1 MGGNSL
7 KNKLK
12 KNTLWGLIP
21 ILCLIAAYYFLS
33 FAPHQRAVNSFND
46 ISQKIKKQNNSLEDK
61 IKTANQ
67 LLSSKDKPLDEN
79 LSSEL
84 KTEVTAAEKAKRK
97 IPKIEKST
105 SNIDKQIKALKKP
118 LDYTTEIKKLDNLN
132 KKYETS
138 VKQLKQITNPSSS
151 FIESRLKEI
160 DTITGVQS
168 VTEDNDPNK
177 GLNKQGSY
185 TASVYFTDSLVTDSI
200 EGKDI
205 VAKGTD
211 AGGNIEVYKTAEDAQ
226 KRNDYLSAFDGLP
239 TMLNPGS
246 HYVYGTIIIRTSGR
260 LTATQQ
266 NDLTQKIYQKLI
278 EIKDGVASDTSQ
290 KTQTSNSSETSTQAN
305 STTQTPQKNA
315 STAPSSTTE
324 SNTNTASSEKQTEYL
339 SNIDANGYNKL
350 TGENVF
356 EKNYGNPE
364 DGPEYHSFF
373 DRNGYNSQTG
383 MNLNDYVVPNEN
395 SSGLGW
401 SDGQ

>member
-1 MGGNSL
+1 M

-12 KNTLWGLIP
+12 KNALWGLIP
-21 ILCLIAAYYFLS
+21 ILCLIAAYYFLV
-33 FAPHQRAVNSFND
+33 FAPHQKAVDSFNN
-46 ISQKIKKQNNSLEDK
+46 IAQKVKKQNNILEDK

-67 LLSSKDKPLDEN
+67 LLSNKDKPLDEN

-84 KTEVTAAEKAKRK
+84 KNEITSAEKAKRK
-97 IPKIEKST
+97 ISKIKKST
-105 SNIDKQIKALKKP
+105 SDINKQVEALKKP
-118 LDYTTEIKKLDNLN
+118 LDYTTEIKKLDDLN
-132 KKYETS
+132 QKYSTS

-168 VTEDNDPNK
+168 ATEDNDPNK

-185 TASVYFTDSLVTDSI
+185 TASVYFTDSLVTDTI

-205 VAKGTD
+205 VTKGTD
-211 AGGNIEVYKTAEDAQ
+211 AGGNIEVYKTVEDAQ
-226 KRNDYLSAFDGLP
+226 KRKEYLSAFDGLP
-239 TMLNPGS
+239 AMLNPGS

-278 EIKDGVASDTSQ
+278 EIKDGDTSETSQ
-290 KTQTSNSSETSTQAN
+290 KTETNNSSETSTQTN
-305 STTQTPQKNA
+305 VTTQSTQKN
-315 STAPSSTTE
+315 SGTVSSSTTE
-324 SNTNTASSEKQTEYL
+324 NTTNTASSEKQSEYL

-350 TGENVF
+350 TGENIF
-356 EKNYGNPE
+356 EKKSGNPE

-383 MNLNDYVVPNEN
+383 MNLNDYVVPND
-395 SSGLGW
+395 SSTGIGW

>member
-1 MGGNSL
+1 M

-12 KNTLWGLIP
+12 KNALWGLIP
-21 ILCLIAAYYFLS
+21 ILCLIAAYYFLV
-33 FAPHQRAVNSFND
+33 FAPHQKAVDSFNN
-46 ISQKIKKQNNSLEDK
+46 IAQKVKKQNNILEDK

-67 LLSSKDKPLDEN
+67 LLSNKDKPLDEN

-84 KTEVTAAEKAKRK
+84 KNEITSAEKAKRK
-97 IPKIEKST
+97 ISKIKKST
-105 SNIDKQIKALKKP
+105 SDINKQVEALKKP
-118 LDYTTEIKKLDNLN
+118 LDYTTEIKKLDDLN
-132 KKYETS
+132 QKYSTS

-168 VTEDNDPNK
+168 ATEDNDPNK

-185 TASVYFTDSLVTDSI
+185 TASVYFTDSLVTDTI

-205 VAKGTD
+205 VTKGTD
-211 AGGNIEVYKTAEDAQ
+211 AGGNIEVYKTVEDAQ
-226 KRNDYLSAFDGLP
+226 KRNEYLSAFDGLP
-239 TMLNPGS
+239 AMLNPGS

-278 EIKDGVASDTSQ
+278 EIKDGDTSETSQ
-290 KTQTSNSSETSTQAN
+290 KTETNNSSETSTQTN
-305 STTQTPQKNA
+305 VITQSTQKN
-315 STAPSSTTE
+315 SGTVSSSTTE
-324 SNTNTASSEKQTEYL
+324 NTTNTASSEKQSEYL

-350 TGENVF
+350 TGENIF
-356 EKNYGNPE
+356 EKKSGNPE

-383 MNLNDYVVPNEN
+383 MNLNDYVVPND
-395 SSGLGW
+395 SSTGIGW

>member
-1 MGGNSL
+1 M

-12 KNTLWGLIP
+12 KNALWGLIP
-21 ILCLIAAYYFLS
+21 ILCLIAAYYFLV
-33 FAPHQRAVNSFND
+33 FAPHQKAVDSFNN
-46 ISQKIKKQNNSLEDK
+46 IAQKVKKQNNILEDK

-67 LLSSKDKPLDEN
+67 LLSNKDKPLDEN

-84 KTEVTAAEKAKRK
+84 KNEITSAEKAKRK
-97 IPKIEKST
+97 ISKIKKST
-105 SNIDKQIKALKKP
+105 SDINKQVEALKKP
-118 LDYTTEIKKLDNLN
+118 LDYTTEIKKLDDLN
-132 KKYETS
+132 QKYSTS

-168 VTEDNDPNK
+168 ATEDNDPNK

-185 TASVYFTDSLVTDSI
+185 TASVYFTDSLVTDTI

-205 VAKGTD
+205 VTKGTD
-211 AGGNIEVYKTAEDAQ
+211 AGGNIEVYKTVEDAQ
-226 KRNDYLSAFDGLP
+226 KRNEYLSAFDGLP
-239 TMLNPGS
+239 AMLNPGS

-278 EIKDGVASDTSQ
+278 EIKYGDTSETSQ
-290 KTQTSNSSETSTQAN
+290 KTETNNSSETSTQTN
-305 STTQTPQKNA
+305 VTTQSTQKN
-315 STAPSSTTE
+315 SGTVSSSTTE
-324 SNTNTASSEKQTEYL
+324 NTTNTASSEKQSEYL

-350 TGENVF
+350 TGENIF
-356 EKNYGNPE
+356 EKKSGNPE

-383 MNLNDYVVPNEN
+383 MNLNDYVVPND
-395 SSGLGW
+395 SSTGIGW

>member
-1 MGGNSL
+1 M

-12 KNTLWGLIP
+12 KNALWGLIP
-21 ILCLIAAYYFLS
+21 ILCLIAAYYFLA
-33 FAPHQRAVNSFND
+33 FAPHQKAVDSFNN
-46 ISQKIKKQNNSLEDK
+46 IAQKVKNKNNLLEDK

-67 LLSSKDKPLDEN
+67 LLSNKDKPLDEN

-84 KTEVTAAEKAKRK
+84 KNEITSAEKAKRK
-97 IPKIEKST
+97 IPKIKKST
-105 SNIDKQIKALKKP
+105 SDINKQVEVLKKP
-118 LDYTTEIKKLDNLN
+118 LDYTTEIKKLDELN
-132 KKYETS
+132 QKYSTS

-151 FIESRLKEI
+151 FIESKLKEI

-168 VTEDNDPNK
+168 ATEDNDPNK

-185 TASVYFTDSLVTDSI
+185 TASVYFTDSLVTDTI

-205 VAKGTD
+205 VTKGTD
-211 AGGNIEVYKTAEDAQ
+211 AGGNIEVYKTVADAQ
-226 KRNDYLSAFDGLP
+226 KRNEYLSAFDGLP
-239 TMLNPGS
+239 AMLNPGS

-278 EIKDGVASDTSQ
+278 EIKDGDTSETSQ
-290 KTQTSNSSETSTQAN
+290 KTETNNSSETNTQTNVTTQSTQKI
-305 STTQTPQKNA
+305 SGTI
-315 STAPSSTTE
+315 SSSTTE
-324 SNTNTASSEKQTEYL
+324 SSTNTVSSEKQSEYL

-350 TGENVF
+350 TGENIF
-356 EKNYGNPE
+356 EKKSGNPE

-383 MNLNDYVVPNEN
+383 MNLNDYVVPND
-395 SSGLGW
+395 SSTGIGW

>member
-1 MGGNSL
+1 M

-12 KNTLWGLIP
+12 KNALWGLIP
-21 ILCLIAAYYFLS
+21 IFCLIAAYYFLV
-33 FAPHQRAVNSFND
+33 FAPHQKSVDSFNN
-46 ISQKIKKQNNSLEDK
+46 IAQKVKKQNNILEDK

-67 LLSSKDKPLDEN
+67 LLSNKDKPLDEN

-84 KTEVTAAEKAKRK
+84 KNEITSAEKAKRK
-97 IPKIEKST
+97 IPKI
-105 SNIDKQIKALKKP
+105 KKP
-118 LDYTTEIKKLDNLN
+118 LDYTTEIKKLDELN
-132 KKYETS
+132 QKYSTS

-168 VTEDNDPNK
+168 ATEDNDPNK

-185 TASVYFTDSLVTDSI
+185 TASVYFTDSLVTDTV

-205 VAKGTD
+205 VTKGTD
-211 AGGNIEVYKTAEDAQ
+211 AGGNIEVYKTVEDAQ
-226 KRNDYLSAFDGLP
+226 KRNEYLSAFDGLP

-278 EIKDGVASDTSQ
+278 EIKDGVTSETSQ
-290 KTQTSNSSETSTQAN
+290 KTETSNSSEASTQTN
-305 STTQTPQKNA
+305 VTTQSTQKNSGTISS
-315 STAPSSTTE
+315 STAESS
-324 SNTNTASSEKQTEYL
+324 TNTASSEKQSEYL

-350 TGENVF
+350 TGENIF
-356 EKNYGNPE
+356 EKKSGNPE

-383 MNLNDYVVPNEN
+383 MNLNDYIVPNDS
-395 SSGLGW
+395 SSGIGW
-401 SDGQ
+401 SDDQ

>member
-1 MGGNSL
+1 M

-12 KNTLWGLIP
+12 KNALWGLIP
-21 ILCLIAAYYFLS
+21 ILCLIAAYYFLV
-33 FAPHQRAVNSFND
+33 FAPHQKAVDSFNN
-46 ISQKIKKQNNSLEDK
+46 IAQKVKKQNNILEDK

-67 LLSSKDKPLDEN
+67 LLSNKDKPLDEN

-84 KTEVTAAEKAKRK
+84 KNEITSAEKAKRK
-97 IPKIEKST
+97 ISKIKKST
-105 SNIDKQIKALKKP
+105 SDINKQVEALKKP
-118 LDYTTEIKKLDNLN
+118 LDYTTEIKKLDDLN
-132 KKYETS
+132 QKYSTS

-168 VTEDNDPNK
+168 ATEDNDPNK

-185 TASVYFTDSLVTDSI
+185 TASVYFTDSLVTDTI

-205 VAKGTD
+205 VTKWTD
-211 AGGNIEVYKTAEDAQ
+211 AGGNIEVYKTVEDAQ
-226 KRNDYLSAFDGLP
+226 KRNEYLSAFDGLP
-239 TMLNPGS
+239 AMLNPGS

-278 EIKDGVASDTSQ
+278 EIKDGDTSETSQ
-290 KTQTSNSSETSTQAN
+290 KTETNNSSETSTQTN
-305 STTQTPQKNA
+305 VITQSTQKN
-315 STAPSSTTE
+315 SGTVSSSTTE
-324 SNTNTASSEKQTEYL
+324 NTTNTASSEKQSEYL

-350 TGENVF
+350 TGENIF
-356 EKNYGNPE
+356 EKKSGNPE

-383 MNLNDYVVPNEN
+383 MNLNDYVVPND
-395 SSGLGW
+395 SSTGIGW

>member
-1 MGGNSL
+1 M

-12 KNTLWGLIP
+12 KNALWGLIP
-21 ILCLIAAYYFLS
+21 ILCLIAAYYFLVL
-33 FAPHQRAVNSFND
+33 APHQKAVDSFNN
-46 ISQKIKKQNNSLEDK
+46 IAQKVKKQNNILEDK

-67 LLSSKDKPLDEN
+67 LLSNKDKPLDEN

-84 KTEVTAAEKAKRK
+84 KNEITSAEKAKRK
-97 IPKIEKST
+97 ISKIKKST
-105 SNIDKQIKALKKP
+105 SDINKQVEALKKP
-118 LDYTTEIKKLDNLN
+118 LDYTTEIKKLDDLN
-132 KKYETS
+132 QKYSTS

-168 VTEDNDPNK
+168 TTEDNDPNK

-185 TASVYFTDSLVTDSI
+185 TASVYFTDSLVTDTI

-205 VAKGTD
+205 VTKGTD
-211 AGGNIEVYKTAEDAQ
+211 AGGNIEVYKTVEDAQ
-226 KRNDYLSAFDGLP
+226 KRNEYLSAFDGLP
-239 TMLNPGS
+239 AMLNPGS

-278 EIKDGVASDTSQ
+278 EIKDGDTSETSQ
-290 KTQTSNSSETSTQAN
+290 KTETNNSSETSTQTN
-305 STTQTPQKNA
+305 VTTQSTQKN
-315 STAPSSTTE
+315 SGTVSSSTTE
-324 SNTNTASSEKQTEYL
+324 NTTNTASSEKQSEYL

-350 TGENVF
+350 TGENIF
-356 EKNYGNPE
+356 EKKSGNPE

-383 MNLNDYVVPNEN
+383 MNLNDYVVPND
-395 SSGLGW
+395 SSTGIGW

>member
-1 MGGNSL
+1 M

-12 KNTLWGLIP
+12 KNALWGLIP
-21 ILCLIAAYYFLS
+21 ILCLIAAYYFLV
-33 FAPHQRAVNSFND
+33 FAPHQKAVDSFNN
-46 ISQKIKKQNNSLEDK
+46 IAQKVKKQNNILEDK

-67 LLSSKDKPLDEN
+67 LLSNKDKPLDEN

-84 KTEVTAAEKAKRK
+84 KNEITSAEKAKRK
-97 IPKIEKST
+97 ISKIKKST
-105 SNIDKQIKALKKP
+105 SDINKQVEALKKP
-118 LDYTTEIKKLDNLN
+118 LDYTTEIKKLDDLN
-132 KKYETS
+132 QKYSTS

-168 VTEDNDPNK
+168 ATEDNDPNK

-185 TASVYFTDSLVTDSI
+185 TASVYFTDSLVTDTI

-205 VAKGTD
+205 VTKGTD
-211 AGGNIEVYKTAEDAQ
+211 AGGNIEVYKTVEDAQ
-226 KRNDYLSAFDGLP
+226 KRNEYLSAFDGLP
-239 TMLNPGS
+239 AMLNPGS

-278 EIKDGVASDTSQ
+278 EIKDGDTSETSQ
-290 KTQTSNSSETSTQAN
+290 KTETNNSSETSTQTN
-305 STTQTPQKNA
+305 VTTQSTQKN
-315 STAPSSTTE
+315 SGTVSSSTTE
-324 SNTNTASSEKQTEYL
+324 NTTNTASSEKQSEYL

-350 TGENVF
+350 TGENIF
-356 EKNYGNPE
+356 EKKSGNPE

-383 MNLNDYVVPNEN
+383 MNLNDYVVPND
-395 SSGLGW
+395 SSTGIGW
-401 SDGQ
+401 SYGQ

>member
-1 MGGNSL
+1 M

-12 KNTLWGLIP
+12 KNALWGLIP
-21 ILCLIAAYYFLS
+21 ILCLIAAYYFLV
-33 FAPHQRAVNSFND
+33 FAPHQKAVDSFNN
-46 ISQKIKKQNNSLEDK
+46 IAQKVKNKNNLLEDK

-67 LLSSKDKPLDEN
+67 LLSNKDKPLDEN

-84 KTEVTAAEKAKRK
+84 KNEITSAEKAKRK
-97 IPKIEKST
+97 ISKIKKST
-105 SNIDKQIKALKKP
+105 SDINKQVEALKKP
-118 LDYTTEIKKLDNLN
+118 LDYTTEIKKLDDLN
-132 KKYETS
+132 QKYSTS

-168 VTEDNDPNK
+168 ATEDNDPNK

-185 TASVYFTDSLVTDSI
+185 TASVYFTDSLVTDTI

-205 VAKGTD
+205 VTKGTD
-211 AGGNIEVYKTAEDAQ
+211 AGGNIEVYKTVEDAQ
-226 KRNDYLSAFDGLP
+226 KRNEYLSAFDGLP
-239 TMLNPGS
+239 AMLNPGS

-278 EIKDGVASDTSQ
+278 EIKDGDTSETSQ
-290 KTQTSNSSETSTQAN
+290 KTETNNSSETSTQTN
-305 STTQTPQKNA
+305 VTTQSTQKN
-315 STAPSSTTE
+315 SGTVSSSTTE
-324 SNTNTASSEKQTEYL
+324 NTTNTASSEKQSEYL

-350 TGENVF
+350 TGENIF
-356 EKNYGNPE
+356 EKKSGNPE

-383 MNLNDYVVPNEN
+383 MNLNDYVVPND
-395 SSGLGW
+395 SSTGIGW

>member
-1 MGGNSL
+1 M

-12 KNTLWGLIP
+12 KNALWGLIP
-21 ILCLIAAYYFLS
+21 IFCLIAAYYFLV
-33 FAPHQRAVNSFND
+33 FAPHQKAVDSFNN
-46 ISQKIKKQNNSLEDK
+46 IAQKVKKQNNILEDK

-67 LLSSKDKPLDEN
+67 LLSNKDKPLDEN

-84 KTEVTAAEKAKRK
+84 KNEVTSAEKTKQK
-97 IPKIEKST
+97 VPKIKKST
-105 SNIDKQIKALKKP
+105 SDINKQVEVLKKP
-118 LDYTTEIKKLDNLN
+118 LDYTTEIKKLDDLN
-132 KKYETS
+132 QKYSTS

-168 VTEDNDPNK
+168 ATEDNDPNK

-185 TASVYFTDSLVTDSI
+185 TASVYFTDSLVTDTV

-211 AGGNIEVYKTAEDAQ
+211 AGGNIEVYKTVEDAQ
-226 KRNDYLSAFDGLP
+226 KRNEYLSAFDGLP

-278 EIKDGVASDTSQ
+278 EIKDGVTSETSQ
-290 KTQTSNSSETSTQAN
+290 KTETSNSSEASTQTNVTTQSTQKNSGTISTSTAE
-305 STTQTPQKNA
+305 
-315 STAPSSTTE
+315 SS
-324 SNTNTASSEKQTEYL
+324 TNTASSKKQSEYL

-350 TGENVF
+350 TGENIF
-356 EKNYGNPE
+356 EKKSGNPE

-383 MNLNDYVVPNEN
+383 MNLNDYIVPNDS
-395 SSGLGW
+395 SSGIGW

>member
-1 MGGNSL
+1 M

-12 KNTLWGLIP
+12 KNALWGLIP
-21 ILCLIAAYYFLS
+21 ILCLIAAYYFLV
-33 FAPHQRAVNSFND
+33 FAPHQKAVDSFNN
-46 ISQKIKKQNNSLEDK
+46 IAQKVKKQNNILEDK

-67 LLSSKDKPLDEN
+67 LLSNKDKPLDEN

-84 KTEVTAAEKAKRK
+84 KNEITSAEKAKRK
-97 IPKIEKST
+97 ISKIKKST
-105 SNIDKQIKALKKP
+105 SDINKQVEALKKP
-118 LDYTTEIKKLDNLN
+118 LDYTTEIKKLDDLN
-132 KKYETS
+132 QKYSTS

-168 VTEDNDPNK
+168 ATEDNDPNK

-185 TASVYFTDSLVTDSI
+185 TASVYFTDSLVTDTI

-205 VAKGTD
+205 VTKGTD
-211 AGGNIEVYKTAEDAQ
+211 AGGNIEVYKTVEDAQ
-226 KRNDYLSAFDGLP
+226 KRNEYLSAFDGLP
-239 TMLNPGS
+239 AMLNPGS

-278 EIKDGVASDTSQ
+278 EIKDGDTSETSQ
-290 KTQTSNSSETSTQAN
+290 KTETNNSSETSTQTN
-305 STTQTPQKNA
+305 VITQSTQKN
-315 STAPSSTTE
+315 SGTVSSSTTE
-324 SNTNTASSEKQTEYL
+324 NTTNTASSEKQSEYL

-350 TGENVF
+350 TGENIF
-356 EKNYGNPE
+356 EKKSGNPE

-383 MNLNDYVVPNEN
+383 MNLNDYIVPND
-395 SSGLGW
+395 SSTGIGW

>member
-1 MGGNSL
+1 L

-12 KNTLWGLIP
+12 KNALWGLIP
-21 ILCLIAAYYFLS
+21 ILCLIAAYYFLV
-33 FAPHQRAVNSFND
+33 FAPHQKAVDSFNN
-46 ISQKIKKQNNSLEDK
+46 IAQKVKKQNNILEDK

-67 LLSSKDKPLDEN
+67 LLSNKDKPLDEN

-84 KTEVTAAEKAKRK
+84 KNEITSAEKAKRK
-97 IPKIEKST
+97 ISKIKKST
-105 SNIDKQIKALKKP
+105 SDINKQVEALKKP
-118 LDYTTEIKKLDNLN
+118 LDYTTEIKKLDDLN
-132 KKYETS
+132 QKYSTS

-168 VTEDNDPNK
+168 ATEDNDPNK

-185 TASVYFTDSLVTDSI
+185 TASVYFTDSLVTDTI

-205 VAKGTD
+205 VTKGTD
-211 AGGNIEVYKTAEDAQ
+211 AGGNIEVYKTVEDAQ
-226 KRNDYLSAFDGLP
+226 KRNEYLSAFDGLP
-239 TMLNPGS
+239 AMLNPGS

-278 EIKDGVASDTSQ
+278 EIKDGDTSETSQ
-290 KTQTSNSSETSTQAN
+290 KTETNNSSETSTQTN
-305 STTQTPQKNA
+305 VTTQSTQKN
-315 STAPSSTTE
+315 SGTVSSSTTE
-324 SNTNTASSEKQTEYL
+324 NTTNTASSEKQSEYL

-350 TGENVF
+350 TGENIF
-356 EKNYGNPE
+356 EKKSGNPE

-383 MNLNDYVVPNEN
+383 MNLNDYVVPND
-395 SSGLGW
+395 SSTGIGW

>member
-1 MGGNSL
+1 M

-12 KNTLWGLIP
+12 KNALWGLIP
-21 ILCLIAAYYFLS
+21 ILCLIAAYYFLV
-33 FAPHQRAVNSFND
+33 FAPHQKAVDSFNN
-46 ISQKIKKQNNSLEDK
+46 IAQKVKKQNNILEDK

-67 LLSSKDKPLDEN
+67 LLSNKDKPLDEN

-84 KTEVTAAEKAKRK
+84 KNEITSAEKAKRK
-97 IPKIEKST
+97 ISKIKKST
-105 SNIDKQIKALKKP
+105 SDINKQVEALKKP
-118 LDYTTEIKKLDNLN
+118 LDYTTEIKKLDDLN
-132 KKYETS
+132 QKYSTS

-168 VTEDNDPNK
+168 ATEDNDPNK

-185 TASVYFTDSLVTDSI
+185 TASVYFTDSLVTDTI

-205 VAKGTD
+205 VTKGTD
-211 AGGNIEVYKTAEDAQ
+211 AGGNIEVYKTVEDAQ
-226 KRNDYLSAFDGLP
+226 KRNEYLSAFDGLP
-239 TMLNPGS
+239 AMLNPGS

-278 EIKDGVASDTSQ
+278 EIKDGDTSETSQ
-290 KTQTSNSSETSTQAN
+290 KTETNNSSETSTQTN
-305 STTQTPQKNA
+305 VTTQSTQKN
-315 STAPSSTTE
+315 SGTVSSSTTE
-324 SNTNTASSEKQTEYL
+324 NTTNTASSEKQSEYL

-350 TGENVF
+350 TGENIF
-356 EKNYGNPE
+356 EKKSGNPE

-383 MNLNDYVVPNEN
+383 MNLNDYVVPND
-395 SSGLGW
+395 SSTRIGW

>member
-1 MGGNSL
+1 M

-12 KNTLWGLIP
+12 KNALWGLIP
-21 ILCLIAAYYFLS
+21 IFCLIAAYYFLV
-33 FAPHQRAVNSFND
+33 FAPHQKSVDSFNN
-46 ISQKIKKQNNSLEDK
+46 IAQKVKKQNNILEDK

-67 LLSSKDKPLDEN
+67 LLSNKDKPLDEN

-84 KTEVTAAEKAKRK
+84 KNEITSAEKAKRK
-97 IPKIEKST
+97 ISKIKKST
-105 SNIDKQIKALKKP
+105 SDINKQVEALKKP
-118 LDYTTEIKKLDNLN
+118 LDYTTEIKKLDDLN
-132 KKYETS
+132 QKYSTS

-168 VTEDNDPNK
+168 ATEDNDPNK

-185 TASVYFTDSLVTDSI
+185 TASVYFTDSLVTDTI

-205 VAKGTD
+205 VTKGTD
-211 AGGNIEVYKTAEDAQ
+211 AGGNIEVYKTVEDAQ
-226 KRNDYLSAFDGLP
+226 KRNEYLSAFDGLP
-239 TMLNPGS
+239 AMLNPGS

-278 EIKDGVASDTSQ
+278 EIKDGDTSETSQ
-290 KTQTSNSSETSTQAN
+290 KTETNNSSETSTQTN
-305 STTQTPQKNA
+305 VTTQSTQKN
-315 STAPSSTTE
+315 SGTVSSSTTE
-324 SNTNTASSEKQTEYL
+324 NTTNTASSEKQSEYL

-350 TGENVF
+350 TGENIF
-356 EKNYGNPE
+356 EKKSGNPE

-383 MNLNDYVVPNEN
+383 MNLNDYVVPND
-395 SSGLGW
+395 SSTGIGW

>member
-1 MGGNSL
+1 M

-12 KNTLWGLIP
+12 KNALWGLIP
-21 ILCLIAAYYFLS
+21 ILCLIAAYYFLV
-33 FAPHQRAVNSFND
+33 FAPHQKAVDSFNN
-46 ISQKIKKQNNSLEDK
+46 IAQKVKKQNNILEDK

-67 LLSSKDKPLDEN
+67 LLSNKDKPLDEN

-84 KTEVTAAEKAKRK
+84 KNEITSAEKAKRK
-97 IPKIEKST
+97 ISKIKKST
-105 SNIDKQIKALKKP
+105 SDINKQVEALKKP
-118 LDYTTEIKKLDNLN
+118 LDYTTEIKKLDDLN
-132 KKYETS
+132 QKYSTS

-168 VTEDNDPNK
+168 ATEDNDPNK

-185 TASVYFTDSLVTDSI
+185 TASVYFTDSLVTDTI

-205 VAKGTD
+205 VTKGTD
-211 AGGNIEVYKTAEDAQ
+211 AGGNIEVYKTVADAQ
-226 KRNDYLSAFDGLP
+226 KRNEYLSAFDGLP

-278 EIKDGVASDTSQ
+278 EIKDGDTSETSQ
-290 KTQTSNSSETSTQAN
+290 KTETNNSSETSTQTN
-305 STTQTPQKNA
+305 VTTQSTQKN
-315 STAPSSTTE
+315 SGTVSSSTTE
-324 SNTNTASSEKQTEYL
+324 NTTNTASSEKQSEYL

-350 TGENVF
+350 TGENIF
-356 EKNYGNPE
+356 EKKSGNPE

-383 MNLNDYVVPNEN
+383 MNLNDYVVPND
-395 SSGLGW
+395 SSTGIGW

>member
-1 MGGNSL
+1 M

-12 KNTLWGLIP
+12 KNALWGLIP
-21 ILCLIAAYYFLS
+21 ILCLIAAYYFLV
-33 FAPHQRAVNSFND
+33 FAPHQKAVDSFNN
-46 ISQKIKKQNNSLEDK
+46 IAQKVKKQNNILEDK

-67 LLSSKDKPLDEN
+67 LLSNKDKPLDEN

-84 KTEVTAAEKAKRK
+84 KNEITSAEKAKRK
-97 IPKIEKST
+97 ISKIKKST
-105 SNIDKQIKALKKP
+105 SDINKQVEALKKP
-118 LDYTTEIKKLDNLN
+118 LDYTTEIKKLDDLN
-132 KKYETS
+132 QKYSTS

-168 VTEDNDPNK
+168 ATEDNDPNK

-185 TASVYFTDSLVTDSI
+185 TASVYFTDSLVTDTI

-205 VAKGTD
+205 VTKGTD
-211 AGGNIEVYKTAEDAQ
+211 AGGNIEVYKTVADAQ
-226 KRNDYLSAFDGLP
+226 KRNEYLSAFDGLP

-278 EIKDGVASDTSQ
+278 EIKDGDTSETSQ
-290 KTQTSNSSETSTQAN
+290 KTETNNSSETSTQTN
-305 STTQTPQKNA
+305 VTTQSTQKN
-315 STAPSSTTE
+315 SGTISSSTTD
-324 SNTNTASSEKQTEYL
+324 SSTTTASSEKQSEYL

-350 TGENVF
+350 TGENIF
-356 EKNYGNPE
+356 EKKSGNPE

-383 MNLNDYVVPNEN
+383 MNLNDYVVPND
-395 SSGLGW
+395 SSTGIGW

>member
-1 MGGNSL
+1 M

-12 KNTLWGLIP
+12 KNALWGLIP
-21 ILCLIAAYYFLS
+21 ILCLIAAYYFLV
-33 FAPHQRAVNSFND
+33 FAPHQKAVDSFNN
-46 ISQKIKKQNNSLEDK
+46 IAQKVKKQNNILEDK

-67 LLSSKDKPLDEN
+67 LLSNKDKPLDEN

-84 KTEVTAAEKAKRK
+84 KNEITSAEKAKRK
-97 IPKIEKST
+97 ISKIKKST
-105 SNIDKQIKALKKP
+105 SDINKQVEALKKP
-118 LDYTTEIKKLDNLN
+118 LDYTTEIKKLDDLN
-132 KKYETS
+132 QKYSTS

-168 VTEDNDPNK
+168 ATEDNDPNK

-185 TASVYFTDSLVTDSI
+185 TASVYFTDSLVTDTI

-205 VAKGTD
+205 VTKGTD
-211 AGGNIEVYKTAEDAQ
+211 AGGNIEVYKTVEDAQ
-226 KRNDYLSAFDGLP
+226 KRNEYLSAFDGLP
-239 TMLNPGS
+239 AMLNPGS
-246 HYVYGTIIIRTSGR
+246 HYVYGTIIIRTSWR

-278 EIKDGVASDTSQ
+278 EIKDGDTSETSQ
-290 KTQTSNSSETSTQAN
+290 KTETNNSSETSTQTN
-305 STTQTPQKNA
+305 VTTQSTQKN
-315 STAPSSTTE
+315 SGTVSSSTTE
-324 SNTNTASSEKQTEYL
+324 NTTNTASSEKQSEYL

-350 TGENVF
+350 TGENIF
-356 EKNYGNPE
+356 EKKSGNPE

-383 MNLNDYVVPNEN
+383 MNLNDYVVPND
-395 SSGLGW
+395 SSTGIGW

>member
-1 MGGNSL
+1 M

-12 KNTLWGLIP
+12 KNALWGLIP
-21 ILCLIAAYYFLS
+21 ILCLIAAYYFLV
-33 FAPHQRAVNSFND
+33 FAPHQKAVDSFNN
-46 ISQKIKKQNNSLEDK
+46 IAQKVKKQNNILEDK

-67 LLSSKDKPLDEN
+67 LLSNKDKPLDEN

-84 KTEVTAAEKAKRK
+84 KNEITSAEKAKRK
-97 IPKIEKST
+97 ISKIKKST
-105 SNIDKQIKALKKP
+105 SDINKQVEALKKP
-118 LDYTTEIKKLDNLN
+118 LDYTTEIKKLDDLN
-132 KKYETS
+132 QKYSTS

-168 VTEDNDPNK
+168 ATEDNDPNK

-185 TASVYFTDSLVTDSI
+185 TASVYFTDSLVTDTI

-205 VAKGTD
+205 VTKGTD
-211 AGGNIEVYKTAEDAQ
+211 AGGNIEVYKTVEDAQ
-226 KRNDYLSAFDGLP
+226 KRNEYLSAFDGLP
-239 TMLNPGS
+239 AMLNPGS

-278 EIKDGVASDTSQ
+278 EIKDGDTSETSK
-290 KTQTSNSSETSTQAN
+290 KTETNNSSETSTQTN
-305 STTQTPQKNA
+305 VTTQSTQKN
-315 STAPSSTTE
+315 SGTVSSSTTE
-324 SNTNTASSEKQTEYL
+324 NTTNTASSEKQSEYL

-350 TGENVF
+350 TGENIF
-356 EKNYGNPE
+356 EKKSGNPE

-383 MNLNDYVVPNEN
+383 MNLNDYVVPND
-395 SSGLGW
+395 SSTGIGW

>member
-1 MGGNSL
+1 M

-12 KNTLWGLIP
+12 KNALWGLIP
-21 ILCLIAAYYFLS
+21 ILCLIAAYYFLV
-33 FAPHQRAVNSFND
+33 FAPHQKAVDSFNN
-46 ISQKIKKQNNSLEDK
+46 IAQKVKKQNNILEDK

-67 LLSSKDKPLDEN
+67 LLSNKDKPLDEN

-84 KTEVTAAEKAKRK
+84 KNEITSAEKAKRK
-97 IPKIEKST
+97 ISKIKKST
-105 SNIDKQIKALKKP
+105 SDINKQVEALKKP
-118 LDYTTEIKKLDNLN
+118 LDYTTEIKKLDDLN
-132 KKYETS
+132 QKYSTS

-168 VTEDNDPNK
+168 TTEDNDPNK

-185 TASVYFTDSLVTDSI
+185 TASVYFTDSLVTDTI

-205 VAKGTD
+205 VTKGTD
-211 AGGNIEVYKTAEDAQ
+211 AGGNIEVYKTVEDAQ
-226 KRNDYLSAFDGLP
+226 KRNEYLSAFDGLP
-239 TMLNPGS
+239 AMLNPGS

-278 EIKDGVASDTSQ
+278 EIKDGDTSETSQ
-290 KTQTSNSSETSTQAN
+290 KTETNNSSETSTQTN
-305 STTQTPQKNA
+305 VTTQSTQKN
-315 STAPSSTTE
+315 SGTVSSSTTE
-324 SNTNTASSEKQTEYL
+324 NTTNTASSEKQSEYL

-350 TGENVF
+350 TGENIF
-356 EKNYGNPE
+356 EKKSGNPE

-383 MNLNDYVVPNEN
+383 MNLNDYVVPND
-395 SSGLGW
+395 SSTGIGW

>member
-1 MGGNSL
+1 M

-12 KNTLWGLIP
+12 KNALWGLIP
-21 ILCLIAAYYFLS
+21 ILCLIAAYYFLV
-33 FAPHQRAVNSFND
+33 FAPHQKAVDSFNN
-46 ISQKIKKQNNSLEDK
+46 IAQKVKKQNNILEDK

-67 LLSSKDKPLDEN
+67 LLSNKDKPLDEN

-84 KTEVTAAEKAKRK
+84 KNEITSAEKAKRK
-97 IPKIEKST
+97 ISKIKKST
-105 SNIDKQIKALKKP
+105 SDINKQVEALKKP
-118 LDYTTEIKKLDNLN
+118 LDYTTEIKKLDDLN
-132 KKYETS
+132 QKYSTS

-168 VTEDNDPNK
+168 ATEDNDPNK

-185 TASVYFTDSLVTDSI
+185 TASVYFTDSLVTDTI

-205 VAKGTD
+205 VTKGTD
-211 AGGNIEVYKTAEDAQ
+211 AGGNIEVYKTVEDAQ
-226 KRNDYLSAFDGLP
+226 KRNEYLSAFDGLP
-239 TMLNPGS
+239 AMLNPGS

-278 EIKDGVASDTSQ
+278 EIKDGDTSETSQ
-290 KTQTSNSSETSTQAN
+290 KTETNNSSETSTQTN
-305 STTQTPQKNA
+305 VTTQSTQKN
-315 STAPSSTTE
+315 SGTLSSTTTE
-324 SNTNTASSEKQTEYL
+324 NTTNTASSEKQSEYL

-350 TGENVF
+350 TGENIF
-356 EKNYGNPE
+356 EKKSGNPE

-383 MNLNDYVVPNEN
+383 MNLNDYVVPND
-395 SSGLGW
+395 SSTGIGW

>member
-1 MGGNSL
+1 M

-12 KNTLWGLIP
+12 KNALWGLIP
-21 ILCLIAAYYFLS
+21 ILCLIAAYYFLV
-33 FAPHQRAVNSFND
+33 FAPHQKAVDSFNN
-46 ISQKIKKQNNSLEDK
+46 IAQKVKKQNNILEDK

-67 LLSSKDKPLDEN
+67 LLSNKDKPLDEN

-84 KTEVTAAEKAKRK
+84 KNEITSAEKAKRK
-97 IPKIEKST
+97 ISKIKKST
-105 SNIDKQIKALKKP
+105 SDINKQVEALKKP
-118 LDYTTEIKKLDNLN
+118 LDYTTEIKKLDDLN
-132 KKYETS
+132 QKYSTS

-168 VTEDNDPNK
+168 ATEDNDPNK

-185 TASVYFTDSLVTDSI
+185 TASVYFTDSLVTDTI

-205 VAKGTD
+205 VTKGTD
-211 AGGNIEVYKTAEDAQ
+211 AGGNIEVYKTVEDAQ
-226 KRNDYLSAFDGLP
+226 KRNEYLSAFDGLRA
-239 TMLNPGS
+239 MLNTGS

-278 EIKDGVASDTSQ
+278 EIKDGDTSETSQ
-290 KTQTSNSSETSTQAN
+290 KTETNNSSETSTQTN
-305 STTQTPQKNA
+305 VTTQSTQKN
-315 STAPSSTTE
+315 SGTVSSSTTE
-324 SNTNTASSEKQTEYL
+324 NTTNTASSEKQSEYL

-350 TGENVF
+350 TGENIF
-356 EKNYGNPE
+356 EKKSGNPE

-383 MNLNDYVVPNEN
+383 MNLNDYVVPND
-395 SSGLGW
+395 SSTGIGW

>member
-1 MGGNSL
+1 M

-12 KNTLWGLIP
+12 KDALWGLIP
-21 ILCLIAAYYFLS
+21 ILCLIAAYYFLV
-33 FAPHQRAVNSFND
+33 FAPHQKAVDSFNN
-46 ISQKIKKQNNSLEDK
+46 IAQKVKKQNNILEDK

-67 LLSSKDKPLDEN
+67 LLSNKDKPLDEN

-84 KTEVTAAEKAKRK
+84 KNEITSAEKAKRK
-97 IPKIEKST
+97 ISKIKKST
-105 SNIDKQIKALKKP
+105 SDINKQVEALKKP
-118 LDYTTEIKKLDNLN
+118 LDYTTEIKKLDDLN
-132 KKYETS
+132 QKYSTS

-168 VTEDNDPNK
+168 ATEDNDPNK

-185 TASVYFTDSLVTDSI
+185 TASVYFTDSLVTDTI

-205 VAKGTD
+205 VTKGTD
-211 AGGNIEVYKTAEDAQ
+211 AGGNIEVYKTVEDAQ
-226 KRNDYLSAFDGLP
+226 KRNEYLSAFDGLP
-239 TMLNPGS
+239 AMLNPGS

-278 EIKDGVASDTSQ
+278 EIKDGDTSETSQ
-290 KTQTSNSSETSTQAN
+290 KTETNNSSETSTQTN
-305 STTQTPQKNA
+305 VTTQSTQKN
-315 STAPSSTTE
+315 SGTVSSSTTE
-324 SNTNTASSEKQTEYL
+324 NTTNTASSEKQSEYL

-350 TGENVF
+350 TGENIF
-356 EKNYGNPE
+356 EKKSGNPE

-383 MNLNDYVVPNEN
+383 MNLNDYVVPND
-395 SSGLGW
+395 SSTGIGW

>member
-1 MGGNSL
+1 MVGSFRCVYD
-7 KNKLK
+7 
-12 KNTLWGLIP
+12 TVT
-21 ILCLIAAYYFLS
+21 ILCLIAAYYFLV
-33 FAPHQRAVNSFND
+33 FAPHQKAVDSFNN
-46 ISQKIKKQNNSLEDK
+46 IAQKVKKQNNILEDK

-67 LLSSKDKPLDEN
+67 LLSNKDKPLDEN

-84 KTEVTAAEKAKRK
+84 KNEITSAEKAKRK
-97 IPKIEKST
+97 ISKIKKST
-105 SNIDKQIKALKKP
+105 SDINKQVEALKKP
-118 LDYTTEIKKLDNLN
+118 LDYTTEIKKLDDLN
-132 KKYETS
+132 QKYSTS

-168 VTEDNDPNK
+168 ATEDNDPNK

-185 TASVYFTDSLVTDSI
+185 TASVYFTDSLVTDTI

-205 VAKGTD
+205 VTKGTD
-211 AGGNIEVYKTAEDAQ
+211 AGGNIEVYKTVEDAQ
-226 KRNDYLSAFDGLP
+226 KRNEYLSAFDGLP
-239 TMLNPGS
+239 AMLNPGS

-278 EIKDGVASDTSQ
+278 EIKDGDTSETSQ
-290 KTQTSNSSETSTQAN
+290 KTETNNSSETSTQTN
-305 STTQTPQKNA
+305 VTTQSTQKN
-315 STAPSSTTE
+315 SGTVSSSTTE
-324 SNTNTASSEKQTEYL
+324 NTTNTASSEKQSEYL

-350 TGENVF
+350 TGENIF
-356 EKNYGNPE
+356 EKKSGNPE

-383 MNLNDYVVPNEN
+383 MNLNDYVVPND
-395 SSGLGW
+395 SSTGIGW

>member
-1 MGGNSL
+1 M

-12 KNTLWGLIP
+12 KNALWGLIP
-21 ILCLIAAYYFLS
+21 ILCLIAAYYFLV
-33 FAPHQRAVNSFND
+33 FAPHQKAVDSFNN
-46 ISQKIKKQNNSLEDK
+46 IAQKVKKQNNILEDK

-67 LLSSKDKPLDEN
+67 LLSNKDKPLDEN

-84 KTEVTAAEKAKRK
+84 KNEITSAEKAKRK
-97 IPKIEKST
+97 ISKIKKST
-105 SNIDKQIKALKKP
+105 SDINKQVEALKKP
-118 LDYTTEIKKLDNLN
+118 LDYTTEIKKLDELN
-132 KKYETS
+132 QKYSTS

-168 VTEDNDPNK
+168 ATEDNDPNK

-185 TASVYFTDSLVTDSI
+185 TASVYFTDSLVTDTI

-205 VAKGTD
+205 VTKGTD
-211 AGGNIEVYKTAEDAQ
+211 AGGNIEVYKTVEDAQ
-226 KRNDYLSAFDGLP
+226 KRNEYLSAFDGLP
-239 TMLNPGS
+239 AMLNPGS

-278 EIKDGVASDTSQ
+278 EIKDGDTSETSQ
-290 KTQTSNSSETSTQAN
+290 KTETNNSSETSTQTN
-305 STTQTPQKNA
+305 VTTQSTQKN
-315 STAPSSTTE
+315 SGTVSSSTTE
-324 SNTNTASSEKQTEYL
+324 NTTNTASSEKQSEYL

-350 TGENVF
+350 TGENIF
-356 EKNYGNPE
+356 EKKSGNPE

-383 MNLNDYVVPNEN
+383 MNLNDYVVPND
-395 SSGLGW
+395 SSTGIGW

>member
-1 MGGNSL
+1 M

-12 KNTLWGLIP
+12 KNALWGLIP
-21 ILCLIAAYYFLS
+21 ILCLIAAYYFLV
-33 FAPHQRAVNSFND
+33 FAPHQKAVDSFNN
-46 ISQKIKKQNNSLEDK
+46 IAQKVKKQNNILEDK

-67 LLSSKDKPLDEN
+67 LLSNKDKPLDEN

-84 KTEVTAAEKAKRK
+84 KNEITSAEKAKRK
-97 IPKIEKST
+97 ISKIKKST
-105 SNIDKQIKALKKP
+105 SDINKQVEALKKP
-118 LDYTTEIKKLDNLN
+118 LDYTTEIKKLDDLN
-132 KKYETS
+132 QKYSTS

-168 VTEDNDPNK
+168 ATEDNDPNK

-185 TASVYFTDSLVTDSI
+185 TASVYFTDSLVTDTI

-205 VAKGTD
+205 VTKGTD
-211 AGGNIEVYKTAEDAQ
+211 AGGNIEVYKTVEDAQ
-226 KRNDYLSAFDGLP
+226 KRNEYLSAFDGLP
-239 TMLNPGS
+239 AMLNPGS

-278 EIKDGVASDTSQ
+278 EIKDGDTSETSQ
-290 KTQTSNSSETSTQAN
+290 KTETNNSSETSTQTN
-305 STTQTPQKNA
+305 VTTQSTQKN
-315 STAPSSTTE
+315 SGTVSSSTTE
-324 SNTNTASSEKQTEYL
+324 NTTNTASSEKQSEYL

-350 TGENVF
+350 TGENIF
-356 EKNYGNPE
+356 EKKSGNPE

-373 DRNGYNSQTG
+373 DRNGYNSQTS
-383 MNLNDYVVPNEN
+383 MNLNDYVVPND
-395 SSGLGW
+395 SSTGIGW

>member
-1 MGGNSL
+1 M

-12 KNTLWGLIP
+12 KNALWGLIP
-21 ILCLIAAYYFLS
+21 ILCLIAAYYFLV
-33 FAPHQRAVNSFND
+33 FAPHQKAVDSFNN
-46 ISQKIKKQNNSLEDK
+46 IAQKVKKQNNILEDK

-67 LLSSKDKPLDEN
+67 LLSNKDKPLDEN

-84 KTEVTAAEKAKRK
+84 KNEITSAEKAKRK
-97 IPKIEKST
+97 ISKIKKST
-105 SNIDKQIKALKKP
+105 SDINKQVEALKKP
-118 LDYTTEIKKLDNLN
+118 LDYTTEIKKLDDLN
-132 KKYETS
+132 QKYSTS

-168 VTEDNDPNK
+168 ATEDNDPNK

-185 TASVYFTDSLVTDSI
+185 TASVYFTDSLVTDTI

-205 VAKGTD
+205 VTKGTD
-211 AGGNIEVYKTAEDAQ
+211 AGGNIEVYKTVEDAQ
-226 KRNDYLSAFDGLP
+226 KRNEYLSAFDGLP
-239 TMLNPGS
+239 AMLNPGS

-278 EIKDGVASDTSQ
+278 EIKDGDTSETSQ
-290 KTQTSNSSETSTQAN
+290 KTETNNSSETSTQTN
-305 STTQTPQKNA
+305 VTTQSTQKN
-315 STAPSSTTE
+315 SGTVSSSTTE
-324 SNTNTASSEKQTEYL
+324 NTTNTASSEKQSEYL

-350 TGENVF
+350 TGENIF
-356 EKNYGNPE
+356 EKKSGNPE

-383 MNLNDYVVPNEN
+383 MNLNDYVVPND
-395 SSGLGW
+395 SSTGIGW

>member
-1 MGGNSL
+1 M
-7 KNKLK
+7 KNKPK
-12 KNTLWGLIP
+12 KNALWGLIP
-21 ILCLIAAYYFLS
+21 ILCLIAAYYFLV
-33 FAPHQRAVNSFND
+33 FAPHQKAVDSFNN
-46 ISQKIKKQNNSLEDK
+46 IAQKVKKQNNILEDK

-67 LLSSKDKPLDEN
+67 LLSNKDKPLDEN

-84 KTEVTAAEKAKRK
+84 KNEITSAEKAKRK
-97 IPKIEKST
+97 ISKIKKST
-105 SNIDKQIKALKKP
+105 SDINKQVEALKKP
-118 LDYTTEIKKLDNLN
+118 LDYTTEIKKLDDLN
-132 KKYETS
+132 QKYSTS

-168 VTEDNDPNK
+168 ATEDNDPNK

-185 TASVYFTDSLVTDSI
+185 TASVYFTDSLVTDTI

-205 VAKGTD
+205 VTKGTD
-211 AGGNIEVYKTAEDAQ
+211 AGGNIEVYKTVEDAQ
-226 KRNDYLSAFDGLP
+226 KRNEYLSAFDGLP
-239 TMLNPGS
+239 AMLNPGS

-278 EIKDGVASDTSQ
+278 EIKDGDTSETSQ
-290 KTQTSNSSETSTQAN
+290 KTETNNSSETSTQTN
-305 STTQTPQKNA
+305 VTTQSTQKN
-315 STAPSSTTE
+315 SGTVSSSTTE
-324 SNTNTASSEKQTEYL
+324 NTTNTASSEKQSEYL

-350 TGENVF
+350 TGENIF
-356 EKNYGNPE
+356 EKKSGNPE

-383 MNLNDYVVPNEN
+383 MNLNDYVVPND
-395 SSGLGW
+395 SSTGIGW